1 MTWLKGFLNQKFK
14 MLIKKDSRLISSYWN
29 MSRPIFIFS
38 LKKIR
43 KPTGVIHI
51 KKKKK
56 KKTKNNLEGNL
67 FSKKSHSG

>member
-29 MSRPIFIFS
+29 ISRPIFIFS

-43 KPTGVIHI
+43 KPTGVRHI
-51 KKKKK
+51 KKQKQQQKKQFR
-56 KKTKNNLEGNL
+56 G
-67 FSKKSHSG
+67 